1 MKTSS
6 KGMVARRSARRQ
18 GRGGRPARVLR
29 VDKNR
34 VGRELEGLRRFG
46 YVVGGPA
53 WRRGRKLLLRASRRG
68 PLCLELALV
77 RLLAAELL
85 ASAPDVRSV
94 PAPWTAPR
102 LALFLRALTGLDAQ
116 CVRCL
121 GCPYDAVGGA
131 D

>member
-1 MKTSS
+1 MKTLINSA
-6 KGMVARRSARRQ
+6 VARRIARRQ
-18 GRGGRPARVLR
+18 VRGGHAARVLR
-29 VDKNR
+29 VEQKR
-34 VGRELEGLRRFG
+34 VSRELEDLRRFG
-46 YVVGGPA
+46 YAVGGPA
-53 WRRGRKLLLRASRRG
+53 WRRGRDLLLRAARRG

-85 ASAPDVRSV
+85 ASAPDARAV

-102 LALFLRALTGLDAQ
+102 LALFLRVLARLDMQ

-121 GCPYDAVGGA
+121 ACPYDAAGGA